1 MNAPE
6 QDVAARRLVHQ
17 ARLLFLAA
25 VAVMVFVNCYNL
37 GNPILERHGFRQTQT
52 ALTAQ
57 VFLEHGFRLAYETP
71 VLGEP
76 WSIPFEFPLYQGLV
90 ALLAWITGASL
101 TVVGRLVSLAFTLA
115 CCLPIHG
122 TLQRLGISRHASFT
136 ALALFLTS
144 PVYLFWAGTFLV
156 ESMALFF
163 GLCFLYFAVRISE
176 GSPSP
181 RVLAGCAVF
190 LTLALL
196 QKVTTAL
203 PMLAVAGGLVLARN
217 WRAHRPAAFW
227 TAAGACVA
235 VPLAIGWGWV
245 AWTDAL
251 KAQHPI
257 GAQLTSQAL
266 ALWNYGLPEQRL
278 SGELWYF
285 TVSRRILW
293 PSSGML
299 LGLVA
304 VAVAWRRADDRLA
317 RVLLGLLALFLLPL
331 LVFTNLHVVHD
342 YYQVANAV
350 FWSLIVGLS
359 VALVMEKARP
369 ARYPWPIALAGAI
382 LLLNVGEFMEQYD
395 VYKFRRIGNDHRTL
409 AVTQFVREQTPP
421 DLPVIWLA
429 KDWSSEFAFYSGR
442 RSLTLPGW
450 YDLNAGMLQGRSNL
464 STAPSA
470 VVHCP
475 TAWTEHKKYRQLIE
489 QESGMKPVA
498 VSGCEVYLLRRRGS
512 ATPQPAGGPPG

>member
-1 MNAPE
+1 MNGPE
-6 QDVAARRLVHQ
+6 QDAAAKRLVNQ

-25 VAVMVFVNCYNL
+25 MAVMVFVNCYNL

-57 VFLEHGFRLAYETP
+57 MFLEDGFRLAYETP

-76 WSIPFEFPLYQGLV
+76 WSIPFEFPIYQGLV
-90 ALLAWITGASL
+90 ALLAWVTGAGL

-115 CCLPIHG
+115 CCFPIHA
-122 TLQRLGISRHASFT
+122 TLLRLGISRHASFL

-144 PVYLFWAGTFLV
+144 PIYLFWAGTFLV

-163 GLCFLYFAVRISE
+163 GLCFLYFAVRVSE
-176 GSPSP
+176 GSSSP
-181 RVLAGCAVF
+181 RVLAACALF
-190 LTLALL
+190 LALALL

-203 PMLAVAGGLVLARN
+203 PMLAVGGGLVLARN

-227 TAAGACVA
+227 AAAGACAA
-235 VPLAIGWGWV
+235 VPLAIAWGWV

-251 KAQHPI
+251 KAQHPL
-257 GAQLTSQAL
+257 ARQLTSQAL

-285 TVSRRILW
+285 TVSRRVLW

-304 VAVAWRRADDRLA
+304 VAVAWRHADDRLA

-359 VALVMEKARP
+359 AALVMERARP
-369 ARYPWPIALAGAI
+369 ARYPWPVALAAAI
-382 LLLNVGEFMEQYD
+382 LLLNVVEFMEQYD
-395 VYKFRRIGNDHRTL
+395 VYKFRRIGSDHRTL
-409 AVTQFVREQTPP
+409 AVTQFVREQTPA

-429 KDWSSEFAFYSGR
+429 QDWSSEFAFYSGR
-442 RSLTLPGW
+442 RSLTLPRW
-450 YDLNAGMLQGRSNL
+450 YDLDAGMLHGRSSL
-464 STAPSA
+464 STTPSA

-475 TAWTEHKKYRQLIE
+475 TGWTEQKKYRQLIE
-489 QESGMKPVA
+489 QETGMKPVQ
-498 VSGCEVYLLRRRGS
+498 VSGCEVYLLRRREG
-512 ATPQPAGGPPG
+512 AQPRQTGGPPG